1 MKMNPKEGKQWMQD
15 VLLILLIALAL
26 LAFGAM
32 VVHLN

>member
-1 MKMNPKEGKQWMQD
+1 MKMNPKKGKQWMQD